1 VNLLAKLKTRFASEA
16 EPEHLRLGKLGE
28 LAAKKF
34 LQKQGL
40 KFLTANFRSDRGEID
55 LIFRDKGQKG
65 LGRIFIGNGT
75 DCLVFAEVKTR
86 SSEDWTRPAAAVNAE
101 KRRRLSRCALD
112 YLRLLKNPP
121 IKIRFDVVEVLLK
134 DGAVQEVRHLPNT
147 FSLSAPYR
155 YG

>member
-1 VNLLAKLKTRFASEA
+1 MLRALFAEKA
-16 EPEHLRLGKLGE
+16 EPEHLRRGKLGE
-28 LAAKKF
+28 RAAKQY
-34 LQKQGL
+34 LQTQGL
-40 KFLTANFRSDRGEID
+40 KFLTANFRSKRGEID
-55 LIFRDKGQKG
+55 LIFRDA
-65 LGRIFIGNGT
+65 

-86 SSEDWTRPAAAVNAE
+86 SSEDWTRPAASVNAE

-134 DGAVQEVRHLPNT
+134 DGTVQEVRHLPNT
-147 FSLSAPYR
+147 FSLSAPFR